1 MKTISFNTH
10 LSIYATLT
18 GCDPKL
24 LENEKFI
31 LSTLISSIIQGR
43 MKLIKLFYKKFEEGG
58 KGVTIVALI
67 ADSHIIV
74 NTFPENYSLFL
85 DIYSCTG
92 YPINSI
98 HEFIKMF
105 KPKNFEIT
113 FLPRNLKDDVFQ
125 SKIVL
130 SENDINKEL
139 NEWLKKR
146 DLLPLINTNEKFLI
160 LVNLIGFIIAN
171 GYLHNDLKCFSI
183 YHKNKYI
190 LEILKKKIN
199 LLKVNAIIKPKI
211 NKKGNKIFE
220 LYVND
225 KNLCKLLYLLGTPKG
240 SENNRILEFP
250 SWLKSEEKQ
259 IKAIFLSPLLLE
271 AFDNVKSIYYN
282 FENEKKKIHD
292 IVLLIKNPLNENTR
306 NFVKNIEKIL
316 NEIFIET
323 DGIIIKKVGKKKYYG
338 IKIKPIYDNLIR
350 MQIITSIN
358 KIFPLSLFE
367 INISMKQKSMYNFD
381 SDFYKIINL
390 LLEDRKISISK
401 IFNDLEIP
409 RNEGLKILRL
419 LKKHNIVKIEDKK
432 IVCLNLDKSE

>member
-1 MKTISFNTH
+1 MKKIGFNTH
-10 LSIYATLT
+10 VSIYATLT

-24 LENEKFI
+24 LEDENFI

-43 MKLIKLFYKKFEEGG
+43 MKLIKLFYKKFEDGG
-58 KGVTIVALI
+58 KGITIVALI

-74 NTFPENYSLFL
+74 NTFPENYSLLL

-98 HEFIKMF
+98 YEFIKMF
-105 KPKNFEIT
+105 KPKKFEIT

-125 SKIVL
+125 SRIIL
-130 SENDINKEL
+130 SENDIDKEL
-139 NEWLKKR
+139 NEWMKKR

-171 GYLHNDLKCFSI
+171 GYLHNGLKCFHI

-225 KNLCKLLYLLGTPKG
+225 KNLCKLLYILGAPKD

-250 SWLKSEEKQ
+250 SWLKNEEEQ
-259 IKAIFLSPLLLE
+259 IKAIFLSPLLLK
-271 AFDNVKSIYYN
+271 AFDNVKGIYN
-282 FENEKKKIHD
+282 FENEKNDSHD
-292 IVLLIKNPLNENTR
+292 IVLLIKSPLNENSKD
-306 NFVKNIEKIL
+306 FIKNIEKTL
-316 NEIFIET
+316 NEIFIKT
-323 DGIIIKKVGKKKYYG
+323 NGIVIKKLGKKKCYG
-338 IKIKPIYDNLIR
+338 IRIKLTYDNFIR

-367 INISMKQKSMYNFD
+367 INISMKQKSMYQFNTEY
-381 SDFYKIINL
+381 YKIINFL
-390 LLEDRKISISK
+390 LKNKKISVSS
-401 IFNDLEIP
+401 IFNDFEFP
-409 RNEGLKILRL
+409 YNEGLRILRL
-419 LKKHNIVKIEDKK
+419 LKKHNIVKVEDKR
-432 IVCLNLDKSE
+432 IVCLNLDESE

>member
-24 LENEKFI
+24 LENENFI

-43 MKLIKLFYKKFEEGG
+43 MKLIKLFYKKFEDGG
-58 KGVTIVALI
+58 KGVTLVALI

-74 NTFPENYSLFL
+74 NTFPENYSLLL

-98 HEFIKMF
+98 YEFIKMF
-105 KPKNFEIT
+105 KPKKFEIT

-125 SKIVL
+125 SRIVL
-130 SENDINKEL
+130 SENDVDEKL
-139 NEWLKKR
+139 NEWMEKR
-146 DLLPLINTNEKFLI
+146 GLLPLINTNEKFLI

-171 GYLHNDLKCFSI
+171 GYLHNDLKCFHI

-225 KNLCKLLYLLGTPKG
+225 KNLCKLLYILGAPKG
-240 SENNRILEFP
+240 SENDRILKFP
-250 SWLKSEEKQ
+250 SWLKNEEEQ
-259 IKAIFLSPLLLE
+259 IKAIFLSPLLLK
-271 AFDNVKSIYYN
+271 AFDNIKRIYN
-282 FENEKKKIHD
+282 FENGNINYND
-292 IVLLIKNPLNENTR
+292 IILLIKNSLNENTKD
-306 NFVKNIEKIL
+306 FVKNIEKTL
-316 NEIFIET
+316 NEIFIKT
-323 DGIIIKKVGKKKYYG
+323 NGIIIKKLGKKEYYG
-338 IKIKPIYDNLIR
+338 IRIKPTYDNFIR

-358 KIFPLSLFE
+358 KIFPLSFFE
-367 INISMKQKSMYNFD
+367 INISMKQKSMYQFD
-381 SDFYKIINL
+381 TEYYKIINFL
-390 LLEDRKISISK
+390 LKNKKISISS

-409 RNEGLKILRL
+409 YNKGLRILRL
-419 LKKHNIVKIEDKK
+419 LKKHNIVKIEDKR

>member
-24 LENEKFI
+24 LENENFI

-43 MKLIKLFYKKFEEGG
+43 MKLIKLFYKKFEDGG
-58 KGVTIVALI
+58 KGVTLVALI

-74 NTFPENYSLFL
+74 NTFPENYSLLL

-98 HEFIKMF
+98 YEFIKMF
-105 KPKNFEIT
+105 KPKRFEIT

-125 SKIVL
+125 SRIIL
-130 SENDINKEL
+130 SENDVDEKL
-139 NEWLKKR
+139 NEWMKKR
-146 DLLPLINTNEKFLI
+146 NLLPLINTNEKFLI

-171 GYLHNDLKCFSI
+171 GYLHNDLKCFHV

-225 KNLCKLLYLLGTPKG
+225 KNLCKLLYMLGAPKG
-240 SENNRILEFP
+240 NENNRILEFP
-250 SWLKSEEKQ
+250 SWLKNEEEQ
-259 IKAIFLSPLLLE
+259 IKAIFLSPLLLK
-271 AFDNVKSIYYN
+271 AFDNIKRIYD
-282 FENEKKKIHD
+282 FENGKGNSHD
-292 IVLLIKNPLNENTR
+292 IILLIKSSLNEKTED
-306 NFVKNIEKIL
+306 FVKNIEKTL
-316 NEIFIET
+316 NEIFIKT
-323 DGIIIKKVGKKKYYG
+323 DGIIIKKLGKKEYYG
-338 IKIKPIYDNLIR
+338 IRIKPTYENFIR

-367 INISMKQKSMYNFD
+367 INISMKQKSMYKFNTEY
-381 SDFYKIINL
+381 YKIINFL
-390 LLEDRKISISK
+390 LKNKKISISS

-409 RNEGLKILRL
+409 YNKGLRILRL
-419 LKKHNIVKIEDKK
+419 LKKYNIVKIEDKR